1 MEILEQMS
9 LAVQKG
15 KAKDVVELTNQ
26 AIADE
31 MDPGTILQ
39 DGLLLGMS
47 IIGERFKRNEAYV
60 PEVLIAAR
68 AMKSGMELLRPL
80 LISSG
85 VKPRGKVLIGTVKGD
100 LHDIGKN
107 LVGMMLEGAGFT
119 VVDAGVDVPCEKFVE
134 LAKEHQVDLI
144 GVSALLTT
152 TMAAMKE
159 VVETIKGSD
168 IASTVKVI
176 IGGAPVTQAF
186 CDEINADGYAAD
198 AATAADIAKSLVA
211 A

>member
-26 AIADE
+26 AIAGE